1 MWVQL
6 AQNFGLSGSM
16 WSPGEENEATGPA
29 SDGKAGENDVAF
41 LEAV

>member
-6 AQNFGLSGSM
+6 AQNFGLSGSIL
-16 WSPGEENEATGPA
+16 SPGEENKATGPT
-29 SDGKAGENDVAF
+29 SNGEARQNNVAF